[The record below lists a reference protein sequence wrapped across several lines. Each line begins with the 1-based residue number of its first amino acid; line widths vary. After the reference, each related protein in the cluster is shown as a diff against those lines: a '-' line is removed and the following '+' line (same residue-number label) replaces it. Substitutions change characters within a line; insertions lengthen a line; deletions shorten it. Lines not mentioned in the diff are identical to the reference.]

1 MKQYSL
7 EDAHSTFDR
16 FFNEEGILDE
26 DEEKFFSEHFPN
38 PLNNAYKVLGV
49 SKRADFEEIKKAYRK
64 LALKYHPKANPG
76 SEEAHKKFVEVNEAY
91 NAICDEVRRENY
103 DNILFG
109 SMVPV
114 KAHSIFDDF
123 FGNRWNSLEDD
134 FKPLF
139 HSKWSRD
146 LDKMMIDEKDED
158 MKEGQTVKTS
168 SFWSNKD
175 GQESGKTVT
184 TKRFVK
190 DGKEKEE
197 TTEEY
202 LYPNGEKKI
211 TKTINDNGKI
221 EAHEYKLKK
230 GEDLPKELTN

>member
-1 MKQYSL
+1 
-7 EDAHSTFDR
+7 
-16 FFNEEGILDE
+16 
-26 DEEKFFSEHFPN
+26 
-38 PLNNAYKVLGV
+38 
-49 SKRADFEEIKKAYRK
+49 
-64 LALKYHPKANPG
+64 
-76 SEEAHKKFVEVNEAY
+76 
-91 NAICDEVRRENY
+91 
-103 DNILFG
+103 
-109 SMVPV
+109 MVPV
-114 KAHSIFDDF
+114 KAHSIVDDF